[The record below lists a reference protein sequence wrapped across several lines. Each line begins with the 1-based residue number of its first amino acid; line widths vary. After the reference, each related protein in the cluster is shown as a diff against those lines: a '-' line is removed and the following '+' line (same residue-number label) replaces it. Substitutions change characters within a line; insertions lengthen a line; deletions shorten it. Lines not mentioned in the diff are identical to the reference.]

1 MLARKHSIGR
11 LLTRKQN
18 IGRIVAGK
26 HNIAKTPWKKT
37 QHRRKRYKQ
46 TTIWWC
52 MGNPLC
58 FQYESSLTVEIKVLD
73 PGFLRLSTWKSRLKD
88 EDARTGDPWTKEMAV
103 GRSTDKAR
111 RWWEE
116 ARTVP
121 VCQRKASGKPNLR
134 THSLQQRDYQLC
146 QSHACWKLHKIPAQS
161 QQHLSEVEQDSSTLR
176 LRLLLSLVH
185 LSGPHSSRSARL
197 PSSSFFW
204 TDAEVA
210 ASKFFPRRKRF
221 YSFAAQ
227 HWS

>member
-1 MLARKHSIGR
+1 MMSG
-11 LLTRKQN
+11 
-18 IGRIVAGK
+18 
-26 HNIAKTPWKKT
+26 
-37 QHRRKRYKQ
+37 
-46 TTIWWC
+46 
-52 MGNPLC
+52 
-58 FQYESSLTVEIKVLD
+58 ESSIIPVWELTHCRIKVVD

-103 GRSTDKAR
+103 GRSTDN

-121 VCQRKASGKPNLR
+121 VCLRKASGKPNLR
-134 THSLQQRDYQLC
+134 TQSLQQRVHQLC
-146 QSHACWKLHKIPAQS
+146 QSHACWQLHKIPAQS
-161 QQHLSEVEQDSSTLR
+161 PQHLSEVEQDSSTLR

-185 LSGPHSSRSARL
+185 LSCPHSSRSARL

-210 ASKFFPRRKRF
+210 ASKFFPRRKKF
-221 YSFAAQ
+221 DSFAAQ